1 MRCGGFAG
9 SERKSVGLAGPTP
22 GMFHGE
28 DLVACGRGSL
38 QLLSLCSAG
47 GGAYPCAP
55 GVADTLLYG
64 DRYCNELRVCPRAD
78 VTHMTEQATS
88 TECSAQR
95 WHITIEYDGGRFRGW
110 QRHAHACTVQGTIED
125 ALWRFCGERAEVCG
139 AGRTDSG
146 VHALAQS
153 AHLDI
158 VRKVESF
165 RLRDGL
171 NFHLRGSGVCILA
184 AAHVPASFHARFS
197 ATQRIYMYRISNRRA
212 PPCLDA
218 QRLWFVPQRLCVERV
233 REAARLLVG
242 RHDFSSFRCVGCT
255 SPSSVRTLDYVDI
268 ARQGEHVRMIFA
280 ARSFLYRQV
289 RAMVGVWSGSD

>member
-1 MRCGGFAG
+1 
-9 SERKSVGLAGPTP
+9 
-22 GMFHGE
+22 
-28 DLVACGRGSL
+28 
-38 QLLSLCSAG
+38 
-47 GGAYPCAP
+47 
-55 GVADTLLYG
+55 
-64 DRYCNELRVCPRAD
+64 
-78 VTHMTEQATS
+78 MTEQATS

-289 RAMVGVWSGSD
+289 RAMVGSLVWVGLKRWCVRDFANALALRRRSAAGPNAPACGLYLFAVRYPSTSAQGEAEQGAAEQGVLRRTPTKEDA

>member
-1 MRCGGFAG
+1 
-9 SERKSVGLAGPTP
+9 
-22 GMFHGE
+22 
-28 DLVACGRGSL
+28 
-38 QLLSLCSAG
+38 
-47 GGAYPCAP
+47 
-55 GVADTLLYG
+55 
-64 DRYCNELRVCPRAD
+64 
-78 VTHMTEQATS
+78 MTEQATS

-289 RAMVGVWSGSD
+289 RAMVGSLVWVGLKRWCVRDFANALALRRRSAAGPNAPACGLYLFSVRYPSTSVQGEAEQGALRRTPTREDA